1 MLSLSLILGF
11 ELDVTAQVRAGLVSS
26 VNPKQLVAQAHR
38 QYHQGKPGAAIH
50 LLEQA
55 QAIYRQQQQLLPQAQ
70 VLALIS
76 LAQQQLGNWQLAHQ
90 NLERSFALIQ
100 NIPSSKAKTQA
111 LGQMQNAKGH
121 YHYAKGQHKQA
132 YLDWQQAEKLYR
144 QLNDPLGI
152 AGTILDQ
159 AEALTKMGFHRRSCN
174 LILVAFEQPEYR
186 CLALT
191 DSQIKTII
199 NQAQDKRESW
209 QVAGLNSM
217 GNSLLSMGR
226 LVRAQTLIRASY
238 RLESNSRV
246 PLRPSAAR
254 GRSSSMPRFDPINH
268 AKTLLS
274 LGNINRAIAF
284 QKKARSDWD
293 SFVSHS
299 QQAIRYYQQLKHNQ
313 APLIPKIRSYQI
325 MGQLNQLSLLIATEK
340 WSQARTLANK
350 IQLELLQQANPYA
363 PIKFAS
369 SLERL
374 KQHRVTIKYSWYD
387 LADMYRGAIEQAQ
400 VSGNRRLES
409 YGWGY
414 LGKLSWQQHLKLK
427 NTPQQQLQQAL
438 LLAQTENAPEI
449 AYRWQWRLGQ
459 IYRQQQQKPR
469 AIALYQAALTNLGN
483 LRGDLT
489 LLSREVQFNFQE
501 KIEPVYREFA
511 DLLLDDSASDYELEL
526 ARNVIEILQ
535 VAELDNYFQDAC
547 ITFEPKSIEQIDS
560 DAAVVYTIILPD
572 RLEVIL
578 AASRKEPEPHKILRH
593 HTYKITQ
600 KELES
605 KVKLLRRYIAEPDR
619 LSETREL
626 SAQVYNWLLRPLV
639 SDLKQQ
645 HPKTLVFVLD
655 GILQTIPMAAL
666 YDGQHYLLEKYALAL
681 TPGLRL
687 VNPQKNSQQN
697 SFVAG
702 GISKYLRV
710 EEQEFAALTKVP
722 QELTTFNNWDSQV
735 LLNEKFTPSN
745 LLEQLNSTSANMIH
759 LATHGQF
766 RPNPQQ
772 TFLLMWQ
779 KLLTIQEFSILLQSH
794 IKAIRNPIDLLVLS
808 ACDTAIGDRRA
819 ALGLAGIAVRS
830 GSLSTLAT
838 LWQVND
844 DSTAELMQH
853 FYQNLKGT
861 SKAEALRQA
870 QLQLWSTP
878 DKDWQVPAFWSA
890 YIIIGNWQ

>member
-11 ELDVTAQVRAGLVSS
+11 KLNVTAQVRAGLVSS

-38 QYHQGKPGAAIH
+38 QYHLGKSSAAIH

-55 QAIYRQQQQLLPQAQ
+55 QAIYQQQQQLLPQAQ

-90 NLERSFALIQ
+90 NLEMSFALIQ
-100 NIPSSKAKTQA
+100 NIPSSNAKTQG
-111 LGQMQNAKGH
+111 LGQIQNAKGH
-121 YHYAKGQHKQA
+121 YHYAKGQYKQA
-132 YLDWQQAEKLYR
+132 YSDWQQAEKLYR

-191 DSQIKTII
+191 NSQIKTIV
-199 NQAQDKRESW
+199 NQTQDKHKPW

-226 LVRAQTLIRASY
+226 LVRAQTLIQASY
-238 RLESNSRV
+238 RLE
-246 PLRPSAAR
+246 
-254 GRSSSMPRFDPINH
+254 SSMPRFDPINQG
-268 AKTLLS
+268 KILLS

-284 QKKARSDWD
+284 QEKARSDWD

-299 QQAIRYYQQLKHNQ
+299 QQAISYYRQLNHNQ

-325 MGQLNQLSLLIATEK
+325 MGQLNQLSLLIAVEK
-340 WSQARTLANK
+340 WSPARTLANK

-387 LADMYRGAIEQAQ
+387 LADMYRQAIEQAQ
-400 VSGNRRLES
+400 LSGNRRLES

-427 NTPQQQLQQAL
+427 DTPQQQLQQAL

-511 DLLLDDSASDYELEL
+511 DLLLDDSASDSELEL
-526 ARNVIEILQ
+526 ARNVIEALQ

-560 DAAVVYTIILPD
+560 DAAVIYTIVLPD
-572 RLEVIL
+572 RLEVVL
-578 AASRKEPEPHKILRH
+578 AASGQEPKPHKVLRH
-593 HTYKITQ
+593 HTYRIAQTK
-600 KELES
+600 LES
-605 KVKLLRRYIAEPDR
+605 KVKLLRSYIAEPDR
-619 LSETREL
+619 LSETQEL
-626 SAQVYNWLLRPLV
+626 SAQVYDWLLRPLV

-645 HPKTLVFVLD
+645 QPKTLVFVLD

-666 YDGQHYLLEKYALAL
+666 YDGQHYLLEKYALAI

-687 VNPQKNSQQN
+687 VNPQKNSRPN

-735 LLNEKFTPSN
+735 LLNEQFTPSN
-745 LLEQLNSTSANMIH
+745 LLEKLNSTSATMVH

-794 IKAIRNPIDLLVLS
+794 IKAVRNPIDLLVLS

-853 FYQNLKGT
+853 FYQNLKGR